1 MVQENDTAPTPEREE
16 STPPATQAAAPTN
29 EPDEAEAV
37 AFPDELAVLATGASV
52 LYPSIVVPYVS
63 GEERDVRAVDEA
75 TSLPNRI
82 VGIFAQQPSGDGEY
96 HGELQPFGTAAA
108 ILRMARGQ
116 QGGVQAILQGV
127 ARVRL
132 VEVLQRDPYWRVRV
146 ERLTDTVEPSA
157 ELEAL
162 TRGVVSMF
170 QRIVAMSDSLPGE
183 LGPAAA
189 GITNPG
195 NLADFV
201 AANMGFKPEERLAV
215 LAATDVT
222 ERLRLV
228 NNYLSRE
235 MEVAEV
241 GQKIRSQVQGE
252 MDKRQREFILR
263 EQLAQIQKELG
274 EEEKPELAELR
285 RRLDEAHLSTE
296 ARREAD
302 RELERLVMINQAS
315 PEYQV
320 ARTYLEWLADLP
332 WDKQTEEHVDIIEA
346 ERILNEDHYGL
357 DKVKQRILDYLAV
370 RKLRR
375 DTRGPIL
382 CFVGPPGVG
391 KTSLGQSI
399 ARATGRAF
407 VRLALG
413 GMRDEAEI
421 RGHRRTYVGA
431 MPGRIIQELRRAAV
445 NNPLVMLDEVD
456 KLGADYR
463 GDPASALLEV
473 LDPAQNSTF
482 QDHYLDIPFDLSKVL
497 FITTANQLDPI
508 PGPLRDRME
517 IIDIPGYTEREKLQI
532 AKRYLLPRQIRENGL
547 AEGQVVMPDDTILAL
562 IRGYTREAGVR
573 NLERA
578 IGSVCRRLARRVAAG
593 DGVGGQEPSAGIKGS
608 PQTSNGVGGE
618 QAEAAENNQQT
629 QPINE
634 AGSDAPSAEA
644 TSADSRLPTPDSRP
658 FVVSADELPELLGA
672 QPLPDEV
679 LGDRDE
685 VGVATGMA
693 ATSVGGDVLLIEA
706 AVVPGKGQFSL
717 TGKLGD
723 VMQESARAALTY
735 TRRRAEDFG
744 VEPKFF
750 EKNDIHVHVP
760 AGAIP
765 KDGPSAGVTM
775 ATAMVSAVTRRPVRR
790 DVSMTGEISLRGRV
804 LPVGGIKEKVL
815 AAHRAGIR
823 DIIIPKDNAR
833 DLDDVPDD
841 LRNDIHFTLA
851 EHVDDVLNRALVP
864 KKAPRRDRIRPEL
877 KRAGEGSTPGPRAA
891 SGRRQAAAAAGRDG
905 LEPETRAEPPSR
917 RRTPR
922 TAVTEG

>member
-1 MVQENDTAPTPEREE
+1 MTQENDTAPTSEREE
-16 STPPATQAAAPTN
+16 STPPAAQAPAPAS
-29 EPDEAEAV
+29 EPEGAEAV

-146 ERLTDTVEPSA
+146 ERIVETVELTP

-162 TRGVVSMF
+162 TRGVVTMF

-183 LGPAAA
+183 LGPAVS

-195 NLADFV
+195 NLADFI

-228 NNYLSRE
+228 NTYLSRE

-285 RRLDEAHLSTE
+285 RRLDEANLPPQ

-302 RELERLVMINQAS
+302 RELARLVMINQAS

-332 WDKQTEEHVDIIEA
+332 WDKQTEEHLDIVEA

-357 DKVKQRILDYLAV
+357 EKVKQRILDYLAV

-517 IIDIPGYTEREKLQI
+517 IIDLPGYTEREKLEI
-532 AKRYLLPRQIRENGL
+532 AKRYLVPRQIRENGL
-547 AEGQVVMPDDTILAL
+547 AEGQVEMPDDTILAL

-578 IGSVCRRLARRVAAG
+578 IGSVCRRLARRVATAEGAG
-593 DGVGGQEPSAGIKGS
+593 SGERGAGESDEPTGS
-608 PQTSNGVGGE
+608 TLVESDQTPVAS
-618 QAEAAENNQQT
+618 EAAGEGAAEVEPT
-629 QPINE
+629 RSPLP
-634 AGSDAPSAEA
+634 APRSP
-644 TSADSRLPTPDSRP
+644 S
-658 FVVSADELPELLGA
+658 FVVRPDELPDLLGA

-679 LGDRDE
+679 LGNQDE

-744 VEPKFF
+744 IEPKFF

-775 ATAMVSAVTRRPVRR
+775 ATAIVSAVTRRPVRKN
-790 DVSMTGEISLRGRV
+790 VSMTGEISLRGRV

-833 DLDDVPDD
+833 DLDDVPED
-841 LRNDIHFTLA
+841 LRDEIHFTLA
-851 EHVDDVLNRALVP
+851 EHVDDVLNRALIP
-864 KKAPRRDRIRPEL
+864 TTAPRRDRIRPEL
-877 KRAGEGSTPGPRAA
+877 KRAGQGSTPGPRAA
-891 SGRRQAAAAAGRDG
+891 SGRRQAAAAGGRDG
-905 LEPETRAEPPSR
+905 AGAAGTSEPPAR
-917 RRTPR
+917 RRPPR
-922 TAVTEG
+922 PAVSER